1 MNEDEEKLLSPSEVK
16 EIMEGSFKE
25 PTVIY
30 SGPEADD
37 TMVGSF
43 QTVESL
49 DEVDHEKI
57 ELSFEK
63 RATLEQV
70 ANLIRIKGSD
80 LKKMVK
86 ELGAIERVTNVH
98 SYKIAEIMP
107 RDETELRPIF
117 AKERFSLTPEETS
130 TIIKVIDKYRI

>member
-16 EIMEGSFKE
+16 KIMEKSFKE
-25 PTVIY
+25 PTVVY

-43 QTVESL
+43 QMVESP
-49 DEVDHEKI
+49 DEVDHEEI

-70 ANLIRIKGSD
+70 ENLIRIKGSD

-130 TIIKVIDKYRI
+130 TILTVIDKYRS

>member
-16 EIMEGSFKE
+16 EIMDKSFKE

-37 TMVGSF
+37 TTVGSF
-43 QTVESL
+43 QMVESPE
-49 DEVDHEKI
+49 EVDNEEI

-130 TIIKVIDKYRI
+130 TILKVIDKYRI

>member
-1 MNEDEEKLLSPSEVK
+1 MKEDEEKLLSPSEVK
-16 EIMEGSFKE
+16 EIMERSFKE

-37 TMVGSF
+37 TTVGSF
-43 QTVESL
+43 QMVESPEENENE
-49 DEVDHEKI
+49 EV

-70 ANLIRIKGSD
+70 TNLIRIKGSD

-86 ELGAIERVTNVH
+86 ELGVIERVTKVH

-117 AKERFSLTPEETS
+117 AKERFSLTPEDTS
-130 TIIKVIDKYRI
+130 MIMGIIDKYRI